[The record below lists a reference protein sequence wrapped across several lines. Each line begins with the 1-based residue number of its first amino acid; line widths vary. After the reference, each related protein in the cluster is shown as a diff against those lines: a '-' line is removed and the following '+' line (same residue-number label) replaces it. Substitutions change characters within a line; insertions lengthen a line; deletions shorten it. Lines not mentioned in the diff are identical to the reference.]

1 MCKKDEEGG
10 MMGFGMD
17 MYLILG
23 AGMKDGS
30 VIKWFK
36 WVDGMEAKCVCAIS
50 VNEAEGLKL
59 VWRN

>member
-10 MMGFGMD
+10 MMGFWMD

-23 AGMKDGS
+23 ADMKDGL

-36 WVDGMEAKCVCAIS
+36 GVDGMEA
-50 VNEAEGLKL
+50 
-59 VWRN
+59 